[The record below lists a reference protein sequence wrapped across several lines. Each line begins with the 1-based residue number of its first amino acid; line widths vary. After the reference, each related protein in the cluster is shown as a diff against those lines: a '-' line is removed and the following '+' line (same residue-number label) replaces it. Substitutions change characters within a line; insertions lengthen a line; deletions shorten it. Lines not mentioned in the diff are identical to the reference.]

1 MRFLLS
7 RTRPTNPYRTHCDML
22 LPLDIFF
29 CDMGL
34 GELETVLPILI
45 GFFLFSLYVI
55 VIIFLGIT
63 RASCYLYLPA
73 KTKSKKYPIILCGL
87 LLSTEEIEYSYVI
100 MPPSFIISR
109 GS

>member
-45 GFFLFSLYVI
+45 GFFFVLFICHCYYFPWNYPC
-55 VIIFLGIT
+55 FLLFVF
-63 RASCYLYLPA
+63 AC
-73 KTKSKKYPIILCGL
+73 
-87 LLSTEEIEYSYVI
+87 
-100 MPPSFIISR
+100 
-109 GS
+109 